1 MTMQTVRNNSRTGPI
16 EKGRLT
22 VLKLGGELI
31 ESREKAAGLVPAVAA
46 LAAEGPL
53 VIVHGGGKD
62 IDGEA
67 ARRGLSKQA
76 VDGLRITDAATL
88 EAVIAALAGTVNT
101 RLVAAL
107 SASGIR
113 AVGLTGADALVVPAS
128 RVPGHRTL
136 TGTVVDLGLV
146 GDPSLAGPPALL
158 LDLVERGY
166 VPVLACLG
174 CTPTGEI
181 LNINADT
188 LAADVARACRA
199 HRLIVGGATAGVLD
213 ADGSTIA
220 RLDVATL
227 DSMIADG
234 RASAGMVAKLRACRA
249 ALESNIAV
257 SIVDGRAVREW
268 TSAAGTRLVPFSPS
282 LT

>member
-1 MTMQTVRNNSRTGPI
+1 MTRRSARTDGTTGRKA
-16 EKGRLT
+16 KGELT

-31 ESREKAAGLVPAVAA
+31 ESPEKAASLVSAVAA
-46 LAAEGPL
+46 LVAEGPL

-62 IDGEA
+62 IDIEA
-67 ARRGLSKQA
+67 ARRGLSKQT
-76 VDGLRITDAATL
+76 VDGLRITDGPTL
-88 EAVIAALAGTVNT
+88 EAVVAALAGTVNT
-101 RLVAAL
+101 RLVGAL
-107 SASGIR
+107 SAAGIR
-113 AVGLTGADALVVPAS
+113 AVGLTGADALVIPAS
-128 RVPGHRTL
+128 RVAGHRTV

-146 GDPSLAGPPALL
+146 GEPSIEDSPALL
-158 LDLVERGY
+158 LDLLDRGY

-174 CTPTGEI
+174 CTAQGEI

-199 HRLIVGGATAGVLD
+199 GRLIVGGATAGVLD
-213 ADGSTIA
+213 ADGTTIE
-220 RLDVATL
+220 RLDVVTL

-234 RASAGMVAKLRACRA
+234 RASAGMVAKLRACRS

-257 SIVDGRAVREW
+257 SIVDGRAVQEW
-268 TSAAGTRLVPFSPS
+268 TSAAGTRLVPLSPS